1 MFEKKK
7 QKIIK
12 VEGMHC
18 ESCAKR
24 IKKALETKKEI
35 KKIKIDLKKKEVI
48 LTYTNSLD
56 EQGIKN
62 LIEDLGYQVTEI
74 KEG

>member
-12 VEGMHC
+12 VDGMHC
-18 ESCAKR
+18 EYCAKR

-56 EQGIKN
+56 EQEIKN